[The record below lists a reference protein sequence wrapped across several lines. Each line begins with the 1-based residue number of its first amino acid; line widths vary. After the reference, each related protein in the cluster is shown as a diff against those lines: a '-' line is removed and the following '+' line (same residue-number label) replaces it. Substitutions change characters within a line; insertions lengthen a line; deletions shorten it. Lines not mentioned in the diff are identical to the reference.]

1 MMENTNKAAF
11 INRQEELECV
21 REYLSEEAK
30 NALFI
35 YGPKS
40 SGKTTML
47 YKLVEELQQGKAT
60 KNKFNIR
67 YYNLRKILIINY
79 RDFLQTFFKLKVEGK
94 GRKKSELEVNLKAFK
109 ISKETLKDI
118 ESKSIDPFEVL
129 EKEIKKL
136 NAKGIKPVIII
147 DELQALEGIYMN
159 GQRELIKELFNFF
172 VAMTKEAHLCHVIIG
187 SSDGYFVERIYEES
201 KLRKAS
207 KFLKVDYLN
216 EEDTKYWLRNIEKE
230 SNITKYKL
238 SEEQI
243 EKMWLH
249 FGGSCFEISAFLG
262 DLLRHCK
269 EGVVPTEDFE
279 KELQD
284 KMIMSRSMY
293 VNYVDEERQKDLF
306 VRMNNLVK
314 EKRVFILDELYQ
326 KLKAEYKSAKEL
338 RKELNELVSRN
349 YLSYD
354 PVTGEYELQGRSM
367 EIGLEMYVEKFIK

>member
-79 RDFLQTFFKLKVEGK
+79 KDFLQTFFKLKVEGK

-187 SSDGYFVERIYEES
+187 SSDGYFIERIYEES

-243 EKMWLH
+243 EKMWYH